1 MRSAPVLEQL
11 GFPRAGGRLWKEQ
24 RVEITF
30 TPISLRLCAHAR
42 ARTRLYLYMGT
53 HTHTHTRDTL
63 CIDLPPAT
71 IYKGLINQKNKFAN
85 SAFPRLIRKTNLPT
99 PIV

>member
-11 GFPRAGGRLWKEQ
+11 GFPRGGGRLWKEQ

-42 ARTRLYLYMGT
+42 ARTRLYLYMDTRT
-53 HTHTHTRDTL
+53 HTHQRHAMHR
-63 CIDLPPAT
+63 
-71 IYKGLINQKNKFAN
+71 
-85 SAFPRLIRKTNLPT
+85 SAACHYL
-99 PIV
+99 